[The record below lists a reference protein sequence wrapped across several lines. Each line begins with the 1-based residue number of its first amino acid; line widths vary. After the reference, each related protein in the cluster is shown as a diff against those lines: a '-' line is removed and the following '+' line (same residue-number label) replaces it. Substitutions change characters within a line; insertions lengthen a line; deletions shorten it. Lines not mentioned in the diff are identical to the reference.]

1 MWDIQQFCTCYIFS
15 PRMFSSFVKTYS
27 KQTFWGKDFI
37 PAAMDISSKAVTLLA
52 RFLTKNV
59 CFIKKILQFHIKM
72 SETQQPTRVLAHS
85 YTYYPSY
92 REARTVGWIHW
103 IERCRGLYS
112 SMTKDFYI
120 CTRTFQLW
128 KVKQGG
134 QCSPMKFNEF
144 ETRPS
149 SQYCS

>member
-1 MWDIQQFCTCYIFS
+1 
-15 PRMFSSFVKTYS
+15 MFSSFVKTYS

-85 YTYYPSY
+85 YYPLSK
-92 REARTVGWIHW
+92 
-103 IERCRGLYS
+103 LS
-112 SMTKDFYI
+112 
-120 CTRTFQLW
+120 
-128 KVKQGG
+128 GG
-134 QCSPMKFNEF
+134 QNCGMDRSNKEVNVL
-144 ETRPS
+144 
-149 SQYCS
+149 Q